1 MGLFTAITWGM
12 LGAYLLLI
20 LYYLTGWLMIRIF
33 KMDRKYQN
41 PKNTFTI
48 IIPVR
53 NEAQTIQS
61 CLSHIIKQHYPKNLF
76 EILVIDDFSDDHTTA
91 QVKQFAPGT
100 DIRIRLIQLDESG
113 KGQFTKKAAISRGI
127 EQAEFDWIILTDAD
141 CTRGPDWLASID
153 VFINQ
158 HHPDMIYAPVEF
170 TAVNLF
176 SRLQAIEFAGLVGIG
191 AAAMA
196 WKQPNMCSA
205 SNLIF
210 SKSIFREVN
219 GYVNNSGIASG
230 DDTFL
235 MYKFFKHNRNGIH
248 FMKCKEAIV
257 TTEANVSLK
266 QFAQQRRRWVSKT
279 KHYPDKS
286 VIAVQSFI
294 YFMNLFILIQLFIQ
308 PMQGIGMLCVKLL
321 VEGVFMLLILHF
333 FEKKRYF
340 ILLPLLEVIH
350 VLYIL
355 IIGLWAN
362 IGRFTWKG
370 REFSK

>member
-1 MGLFTAITWGM
+1 M
-12 LGAYLLLI
+12 LLAYLLLI
-20 LYYLTGWLMIRIF
+20 FYYLIGWLKIRVF
-33 KMDRKYQN
+33 KLDREKQN
-41 PKNTFTI
+41 PKNTFSI

-61 CLSHIIKQHYPKNLF
+61 CLSHIVKQHFPKNLF
-76 EILVIDDFSDDHTTA
+76 EILVVDDFSDDQTPEL
-91 QVKQFAPGT
+91 VKQFALT
-100 DIRIRLIQLDESG
+100 TNIKIHLIQLNESG
-113 KGQFTKKAAISRGI
+113 NGLFTKKAAISRGI

-153 VFINQ
+153 AFINQ
-158 HHPDMIYAPVEF
+158 HQPDMIYAPVEF
-170 TAVNLF
+170 KAYNLF

-205 SNLIF
+205 SNLIL

-219 GYVNNSGIASG
+219 GYVNNTGIASG

-257 TTEANVSLK
+257 TTEANVSLT

-294 YFMNLFILIQLFIQ
+294 YFMNLFILIQLLIL
-308 PMQGIGMLCVKLL
+308 PMQGIGMLGIKLL
-321 VEGVFMLLILHF
+321 VEGTFMLLVLHF

-340 ILLPLLEVIH
+340 IFLPLLEVIH
-350 VLYIL
+350 VVYIL

-362 IGRFTWKG
+362 IGRYTWKG
-370 REFSK
+370 REFNK